1 MLAQSSDGLEILR
14 LWDETGDSFE
24 LKIPKSP
31 AGESEL
37 ALELQVLKAL
47 KPFSDKLP
55 FSISEYVGQT
65 KDFDGTKA
73 ILFTLL
79 GGNQP
84 DLAKL
89 GPGNFSRTFAEA
101 IAAIHSLPL
110 GAIRDAGL
118 PEYDSS
124 SILHSKVTELD
135 RVAASGRI
143 PAILLSR
150 WEAALEDVGLFR
162 FHPATTHG
170 AISSETALVD
180 GQNVVAIGGW
190 GNVSIADPAEDFRWL
205 AGGGLPSTF
214 DDAMI
219 HYRSIRSGA
228 DENIAQRATL
238 YSELELAT
246 WLIHC
251 AKSGD
256 EAATKQAEDMI
267 EDLRSHLE
275 AGNLRA
281 LTASSF
287 VGLAA
292 TTTLLS
298 EITSSQAVV
307 TEEASIDSAEE
318 VDVFEEIF
326 ETNESEMA
334 PDDAEFL
341 DSDSGQSEP
350 NSETSP
356 DELF

>member
-1 MLAQSSDGLEILR
+1 MLAQSNDGLEILR
-14 LWDETGDSFE
+14 LWDESGESFE

-31 AGESEL
+31 AGEGEL

-47 KPFSDKLP
+47 KPFVTKLP

-65 KDFDGTKA
+65 NDFDGTKA

-84 DLAKL
+84 DLGKL
-89 GPGNFSRTFAEA
+89 GPGDFSRTFAEA

-124 SILHSKVTELD
+124 SILHTKVSELD

-170 AISSETALVD
+170 AISSETALVE

-275 AGNLRA
+275 AGNLRN

-287 VGLAA
+287 VGLA
-292 TTTLLS
+292 TTTALLS
-298 EITSSQAVV
+298 EITSSQTIV
-307 TEEASIDSAEE
+307 TEAQVIDSQAKDAPEE
-318 VDVFEEIF
+318 VAAFEEIF
-326 ETNESEMA
+326 ETEESE
-334 PDDAEFL
+334 L
-341 DSDSGQSEP
+341 DPTDSESTEP
-350 NSETSP
+350 ESQTETSP